1 MLMNQ
6 SYPERSGGWVSRAG
20 YVFSTLVMTSDVF
33 KPRIAECGSS
43 LNPTSQEWPI
53 DLKAWWKMGTEV
65 ESGDQRMFADGWWQ
79 MRSAFSEQG
88 VFLFNPYGAPLGQD
102 QSFRFPCDGLMGR
115 SSKYVHEIVPDKT
128 TKIQQLVCL

>member
-1 MLMNQ
+1 L
-6 SYPERSGGWVSRAG
+6 SSSHSRVFAFVLFVRFLCFPRSRSASRPN
-20 YVFSTLVMTSDVF
+20 S
-33 KPRIAECGSS
+33 
-43 LNPTSQEWPI
+43 
-53 DLKAWWKMGTEV
+53 
-65 ESGDQRMFADGWWQ
+65 WWQ